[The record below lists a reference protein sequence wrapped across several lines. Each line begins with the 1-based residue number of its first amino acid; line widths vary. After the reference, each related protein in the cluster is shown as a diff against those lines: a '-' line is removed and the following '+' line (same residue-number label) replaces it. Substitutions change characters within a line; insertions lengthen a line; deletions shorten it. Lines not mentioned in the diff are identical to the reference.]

1 MNDVDLSTTVGDLLL
16 PNPVMTAAGC
26 AVSGR
31 ELDQFCDVT
40 RLGAFVTRTVT
51 LDPRSG
57 WPTPRVAET
66 PSGVLHA
73 TGLQNPGLQ
82 GFLATEL
89 PWLAQRQARTVVS
102 IAGQTLGEYAEL
114 ARRVGASP
122 GVSAVEVN
130 LASPN
135 RDTKGR
141 LFGGDAYQAGKVLAV
156 VRRDVPRG
164 VPVLAKL
171 VPDCAVVDVAGAAVA
186 NGADALVLAHG
197 FAAMALD
204 RTTWRPT
211 LGAGTAELSGPAV
224 HALAVRRVWDVHAA
238 MPEVPLVG
246 VGGIA
251 TGYDAL
257 EMLLAGAAAVQ
268 LGSVLFRDPAAPARV
283 LKELRAERSSR
294 AVARLADVIGLGHH
308 THEPA
313 DEGEPT

>member
-268 LGSVLFRDPAAPARV
+268 LGSVLFRDPAAPTRV
-283 LKELRAERSSR
+283 LEELRAELTSR